1 MDNKEL
7 IIKLLKET
15 ERPGIDKLISY
26 LKSTDYF
33 AAPASSKYHLCE
45 EGGLAKHSLNV
56 YFNLLKMAENKYSED
71 SLKIVAL
78 LHDICKINTYKKSTK
93 NIQNKNGKWEPI
105 QTYVVDNELPLGHG
119 EKSVILIQKFIELTE
134 EEILAI
140 RWHMGGFEPKEN
152 LKYVSQAFSKCNIA
166 VLLNLADL
174 KATYLD
180 EEG

>member
-7 IIKLLKET
+7 IIKLLRET
-15 ERPGIDKLISY
+15 SRPGIDNLISF
-26 LKSTDYF
+26 LETTDF
-33 AAPASSKYHLCE
+33 FEAPASSKYHLAE

-56 YFNLLKMAENKYSED
+56 YFNLLKMSENRYSEE

-78 LHDICKINTYKKSTK
+78 LHDICKINIYKKSVK
-93 NIQNKNGKWEPI
+93 NIQNKDGKWVPT
-105 QTYVVDNELPLGHG
+105 QTYIIDDDLPLSHG
-119 EKSVILIQKFIELTE
+119 EKSVMIIQKFIELTE
-134 EEILAI
+134 EEVLTI

-152 LKYVSQAFSKCNIA
+152 LRYISQVFSKCDLS
-166 VLLNLADL
+166 VLLHISDL